1 MKHTW
6 TLAVALIAA
15 SCVSS
20 DEHRRVVGE
29 RNALQAQLASMA
41 EAQKTLS
48 AENERLRNQNRDLSG
63 RAMDAAAI
71 AEEKQ
76 RLADLLA
83 RYRQAAPNTQNG
95 VDLVQTPEG
104 LAFRVAGG
112 VLFSPGQNTLTEA
125 GKRTLSDIA
134 TQLSGRKVRIE
145 GHTDDVPIER
155 SSWGTNLR
163 LSVERSMVVADYL
176 TSAGGLPKANVSVAG
191 YSEYR
196 PAVDGRDDAA
206 RAKNRRVEILM
217 LDK

>member
-6 TLAVALIAA
+6 TIAVALFAA

-20 DEHRRVVGE
+20 DEHRRIVGE

-48 AENERLRNQNRDLSG
+48 AENERLRNENRDLSG
-63 RAMDAAAI
+63 RAVDAAALAADRQKI
-71 AEEKQ
+71 
-76 RLADLLA
+76 ADLLA

-95 VDLVQTPEG
+95 VEVIQTPEG
-104 LAFRVAGG
+104 VAFRVAGN
-112 VLFSPGQNTLTEA
+112 VLFAPGQNTLSES
-125 GKRTLSDIA
+125 GKRTLTDIA
-134 TQLSGRKVRIE
+134 TQLADRRVRIE
-145 GHTDDVPIER
+145 GHTDDQPIER
-155 SSWGTNLR
+155 SAWGTNLR

-176 TSAGGLPKANVSVAG
+176 TAAAGLRKSNVSVAG

-196 PAVDGRDDAA
+196 PAVEGRDDAA

-217 LDK
+217 LDN